1 MRICIYGASSCV
13 IDPSYIDE
21 AEKLSKILAK
31 NGYSLVF
38 GCGANGLMGA
48 AARGFY
54 SENAEIIGVVPSFFN
69 VDGILFEHCT
79 NTIRTDTMR
88 ERKQIMEDLSDA
100 FITTP
105 GGIGTFEEFFEMLTL
120 KQLGRHTK
128 PMILYNINGY
138 YDKMLDMLNTS
149 VDEKFMNKE
158 TLDLFAVLNTP
169 DEVIN
174 YLNTYVPQGCTPEQ
188 MKHIYTKK

>member
-1 MRICIYGASSCV
+1 MRICIYGASSCI
-13 IDPSYIDE
+13 IDGSYIKE
-21 AEKLSKILAK
+21 TEKLAEVLAK
-31 NGYSLVF
+31 NGGSLVF
-38 GCGANGLMGA
+38 GSGANGLMGA

-69 VDGILFEHCT
+69 VDGILYEHCT
-79 NTIRTDTMR
+79 RIIRTETMR

-100 FITTP
+100 FIAVP

-120 KQLGRHTK
+120 KQLARHTK

-138 YDKMLDMLNTS
+138 YDTMIDMLNES
-149 VDEKFMNKE
+149 VDKKFTNKE
-158 TLDLFAVLNTP
+158 SMGLFTVLNTP
-169 DEVIN
+169 EEAVD
-174 YLNTYVPQGCTPEQ
+174 YLNSYVPVSYSPEQ

>member
-1 MRICIYGASSCV
+1 MRICIYGASSCI
-13 IDPSYIDE
+13 IDDIYIKE
-21 AEKLSKILAK
+21 TEKLARILAK
-31 NGYSLVF
+31 GGNSLVF
-38 GCGANGLMGA
+38 GSGTNGLMGA

-54 SENAEIIGVVPSFFN
+54 AENAEIIGVVPSFFN

-79 NTIRTDTMR
+79 KIIRTETMR

-100 FITTP
+100 FIAVP

-120 KQLGRHTK
+120 KQLARHTK

-138 YDKMLDMLNTS
+138 YDTIIDMLNES
-149 VDEKFMNKE
+149 VEKKFTNSESMG
-158 TLDLFAVLNTP
+158 LFTVLSTPGDAV
-169 DEVIN
+169 D
-174 YLNTYVPQGCTPEQ
+174 YLNSYIPVNYTPEQ